1 MTGCRTQTVNNMV
14 RPPLVR
20 LKAFKDFSC
29 RPFKVPQ
36 RLFKGTWTHAF
47 QAGWGFEPEFRRQ
60 GFVYRGAAK
69 SSQLMNSSNPIL
81 CPFFPGS
88 VCTRRHARHTLPT
101 LTFTLTFTLHL
112 QIDGASSRSIERHFY
127 SIRDLEMNF
136 MKVRLV
142 SHILQFKNR
151 NENPIFA
158 LKEYFFRQNQKRF
171 LYRQYLVYLNNKSFA
186 AAG

>member
-1 MTGCRTQTVNNMV
+1 MV

-47 QAGWGFEPEFRRQ
+47 QAGWGFEPEFRRK

-112 QIDGASSRSIERHFY
+112 QIDGASSRSIERHF
-127 SIRDLEMNF
+127 
-136 MKVRLV
+136 VVVLV
-142 SHILQFKNR
+142 
-151 NENPIFA
+151 
-158 LKEYFFRQNQKRF
+158 QKWKAEPLRAKF
-171 LYRQYLVYLNNKSFA
+171 LGHSMQHQGESKTCKSCSCSTLVT
-186 AAG
+186 

>member
-1 MTGCRTQTVNNMV
+1 MV

-36 RLFKGTWTHAF
+36 RLFKWTWTHAF

-81 CPFFPGS
+81 CSFFPGS

-112 QIDGASSRSIERHFY
+112 QIDGASSRSIERHFCCGFSSKVESRAVESKISWTFNATPRRVY
-127 SIRDLEMNF
+127 QCHICLLDLWLISRFKFINLCSWTF
-136 MKVRLV
+136 WISL
-142 SHILQFKNR
+142 LQF
-151 NENPIFA
+151 PTGAI
-158 LKEYFFRQNQKRF
+158 
-171 LYRQYLVYLNNKSFA
+171 LV
-186 AAG
+186 

>member
-1 MTGCRTQTVNNMV
+1 MYCFHIISY
-14 RPPLVR
+14 L
-20 LKAFKDFSC
+20 LA
-29 RPFKVPQ
+29 PF
-36 RLFKGTWTHAF
+36 
-47 QAGWGFEPEFRRQ
+47 
-60 GFVYRGAAK
+60 
-69 SSQLMNSSNPIL
+69 
-81 CPFFPGS
+81 
-88 VCTRRHARHTLPT
+88 
-101 LTFTLTFTLHL
+101 TFTLHL

-171 LYRQYLVYLNNKSFA
+171 LYLKVYLKDHVINV
-186 AAG
+186 

>member
-1 MTGCRTQTVNNMV
+1 
-14 RPPLVR
+14 
-20 LKAFKDFSC
+20 
-29 RPFKVPQ
+29 
-36 RLFKGTWTHAF
+36 
-47 QAGWGFEPEFRRQ
+47 
-60 GFVYRGAAK
+60 
-69 SSQLMNSSNPIL
+69 MNSSNPIL
-81 CPFFPGS
+81 CSFFPGS